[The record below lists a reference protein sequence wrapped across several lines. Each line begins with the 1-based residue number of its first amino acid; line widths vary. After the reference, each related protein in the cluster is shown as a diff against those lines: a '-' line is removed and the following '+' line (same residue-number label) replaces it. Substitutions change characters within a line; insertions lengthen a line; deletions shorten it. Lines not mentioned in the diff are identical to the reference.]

1 MEHYIKDIFSAII
14 FLVYPFILLL
24 VSKGLEKSGWSRDLT
39 RKFVHVFMG
48 FVIIFIPL
56 LFDHMWVALIPPFLF
71 LVINWVDYQ
80 FGLLS
85 QIQGEDKGNV
95 GTVLYPI
102 SFIILI
108 WVFYGTEFW
117 GLAVLGIL
125 TMALGDAGASIIGRS
140 FGSKNTYLVHGEPRS
155 YVGSIAMFIITFFL
169 TLLILWIFGGAMGLS
184 IRFFTLFAASLIIA
198 GIAVVVEALSIWGS
212 DNLTVPVLTAMAAWV
227 LIVHV
232 APNVLGNQVI
242 VNQPLFQ

>member
-1 MEHYIKDIFSAII
+1 MGLYTKDIFLAII

-24 VSKGLEKSGWSRDLT
+24 GSKSLEKSGFSKDMT

-48 FVIIFIPL
+48 LVIIAIPL
-56 LFDHMWVALIPPFLF
+56 FDYLWIALIPPVLF
-71 LVINWVDYQ
+71 TIINWIDYK

-108 WVFYGTEFW
+108 WIFYGTHFW

-125 TMALGDAGASIIGRS
+125 TMALGDAGASLIGRE

-155 YVGSIAMFIITFFL
+155 YAGSIAMFVITFFVA
-169 TLLILWIFGGAMGLS
+169 LIIFWSFGGPMGLPMKL
-184 IRFFTLFAASLIIA
+184 FTLVSVSFIIA
-198 GIAVVVEALSIWGS
+198 GIATFIEALSIWGT
-212 DNLTVPVLTAMAAWV
+212 DNITVPVLTSMTAWV
-227 LIVHV
+227 LIVKI
-232 APNVLGNQVI
+232 APIVLGNPAI
-242 VNQPLFQ
+242 VNQPLYQ